1 MEDNQVAAPQGT
13 EATPTNSN
21 EQAPQTQAPATAQ
34 ETTQAPQAPTADI
47 PADKIEAFNKF
58 VNANGGFDKAF
69 AKLRNDVSTP
79 APTQPQEPAQPAQPV
94 QPAQPQ
100 APLQPPTP
108 PSGYET
114 LEELAIENYFD
125 RLAGKKEYEPIADQI
140 RNGDVFKEMAKFGI
154 QVSQNG
160 AINSKQI
167 KDFLDMYAKT
177 VPAPAPSTPITTT
190 PTANYVQV
198 GEQITSRD
206 EAMKI
211 IQQNM
216 ELRGKGIAEHPQTAA
231 AKEYLKKYFSK

>member
-1 MEDNQVAAPQGT
+1 MEENQVAAPQGT

-21 EQAPQTQAPATAQ
+21 EQAPQAQAPAP
-34 ETTQAPQAPTADI
+34 EAPAAPAAPTADI

-79 APTQPQEPAQPAQPV
+79 APAQPQEPVQPA

-125 RLAGKKEYEPIADQI
+125 RLANKKEYEPIADQI

-177 VPAPAPSTPITTT
+177 VPTPVPSTPLTNT
-190 PTANYVQV
+190 PTVDYVKV

-206 EAMKI
+206 EALKI
-211 IQQNM
+211 LQQNM
-216 ELRGKGIAEHPQTAA
+216 DLGKRGIAEHPQTAA
-231 AKEYLKKYFSK
+231 AKEYLKQYFKK

>member
-1 MEDNQVAAPQGT
+1 MEENQVAAPQGT

-21 EQAPQTQAPATAQ
+21 EQAPQAQAPAP
-34 ETTQAPQAPTADI
+34 EAPAAPAAPTADI

-79 APTQPQEPAQPAQPV
+79 APAQPQEPVKPA

-125 RLAGKKEYEPIADQI
+125 RLASKKEYEPIADQI

-177 VPAPAPSTPITTT
+177 VPTPVPSTPLTNT
-190 PTANYVQV
+190 PTVDYVKV

-206 EAMKI
+206 EALKI
-211 IQQNM
+211 LQQNM
-216 ELRGKGIAEHPQTAA
+216 DLGKRGIAEHPQTAA
-231 AKEYLKKYFSK
+231 AKEYLKQYFNKK